1 MQQSKLDLNLLTHR
15 LKSETTT
22 THDSVDNLVMSVNP
36 FANTE
41 NYGKFLQLQEIFHK
55 IVDDVY
61 LREDLNQAIEGLAAT
76 ARHQAVLA
84 DMADLGIEKF
94 AIGELPSPTHDE
106 AIGWLYCAEG
116 SNLGAAFLFKEVNK
130 INFDENKG
138 ARHLAAHED
147 GRGKHWRN
155 FSEKLNA
162 IDFSEEERAAAVKG
176 AQEAFAYYKQLL
188 RQIYN
193 LPEAA

>member
-1 MQQSKLDLNLLTHR
+1 MQQNKLDLSLLTHR
-15 LKSETTT
+15 LKSETTS

-36 FANTE
+36 FANND
-41 NYGKFLQLQEIFHK
+41 NYGKFLQLQEIFHH
-55 IVDDVY
+55 IVDSVY
-61 LREDLNQAIEGLAAT
+61 SREDLNQAIPGLAQT
-76 ARHQAVLA
+76 ARHSAVLQ
-84 DMADLGIEKF
+84 DMADLNIGKF
-94 AIGELPSPTHDE
+94 AMNNIPTPEHDE

-130 INFDENKG
+130 IDFDANKG

-147 GRGKHWRN
+147 GRGKHWRQ
-155 FSEKLNA
+155 FSEQLNA
-162 IDFSEEERAAAVKG
+162 IDFSEAQRQAAVKG
-176 AQEAFAYYKQLL
+176 AQEAFAYYKLLL